1 MSLSPSE
8 EKKDIVLHDEYAQD
22 IPKVDAVLGLSH
34 LTPAEAARTV
44 DRIKAVRNA
53 AFAAA
58 IAKSPIDWKSRSSM
72 LLYWTL
78 FICLCV
84 KRHYHLLILTDS
96 SGQPRRLHKRLR
108 WLSVL
113 GCFCEHRLRAMHE
126 IVTDFCGDL
135 VFSRLQPM

>member
-84 KRHYHLLILTDS
+84 DRRASSSSHTDRLLWTAWALARTDTMALCS
-96 SGQPRRLHKRLR
+96 R
-108 WLSVL
+108 
-113 GCFCEHRLRAMHE
+113 
-126 IVTDFCGDL
+126 
-135 VFSRLQPM
+135 VFL